1 MSLSL
6 ITLELVLRNI
16 LQNCGWPIHHKEW
29 ILISTRDHHRSPQRH
44 PQATSTRSPRYLAY
58 TVNSPPPTHLLCNTL
73 HDLLCI
79 VGVRERRIAPLLA
92 FVPDNGFKS
101 VCQLK
106 WVYSITQPH
115 SDVNY
120 THPHPHHTPLV
131 NGLQHL
137 CARN

>member
-44 PQATSTRSPRYLAY
+44 PQATSTRSPRYLAC

-73 HDLLCI
+73 HVLY
-79 VGVRERRIAPLLA
+79 A
-92 FVPDNGFKS
+92 S
-101 VCQLK
+101 
-106 WVYSITQPH
+106 
-115 SDVNY
+115 
-120 THPHPHHTPLV
+120 
-131 NGLQHL
+131 
-137 CARN
+137 